1 MKRRNVRA
9 NGSHTHTSPLTDTGA
24 PMLAAAAS
32 FGLAA
37 VAPAGHV
44 SFGLGIAF
52 GAACGLIAV
61 LTILGVLDG

>member
-1 MKRRNVRA
+1 MRRRNVRA
-9 NGSHTHTSPLTDTGA
+9 HSSHAHTSPLTAAGA
-24 PMLAAAAS
+24 PFAASAAS

-37 VAPAGHV
+37 IAPAGHV

-52 GAACGLIAV
+52 GAACALIAV